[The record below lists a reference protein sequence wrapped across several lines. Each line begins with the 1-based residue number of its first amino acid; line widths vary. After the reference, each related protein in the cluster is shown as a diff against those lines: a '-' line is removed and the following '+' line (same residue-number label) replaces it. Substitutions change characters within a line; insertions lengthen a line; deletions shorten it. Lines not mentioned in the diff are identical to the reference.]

1 MQLYNF
7 KRLIDKY
14 GVTVQLQKKKGGSY
28 VAGKWVEGDEVIRE
42 ISGAVVPIS
51 ERKIYQ
57 SGGTLTQNDR
67 EWFLPEALT
76 GSLIDYRAIYKG
88 NAYTVEESR
97 DYTDYANVAVYVL
110 KRVNTNV
117 KSQTK

>member
-14 GVTVQLQKKKGGSY
+14 GVVVQLQKKQGGTY
-28 VAGKWVEGDEVIRE
+28 VGGKWIEDNEVIRE
-42 ISGAVVPIS
+42 VSGAVVPIS

-67 EWFLPEALT
+67 EWFISEALT
-76 GSLIDYRAIYKG
+76 GSLIDYKVTYKG
-88 NAYTVEESR
+88 NVYSVEESR
-97 DYTDYANVAVYVL
+97 DYTDYANLAVYVL

-117 KSQTK
+117 KSQTE